1 MEPTLKFPC
10 LATLLLLALTSPAQ
24 AQVRSPKMILGW
36 LETTQIVGSDMRIKT
51 KLDVGAKTSSM
62 QATNIERFERDG
74 KPWVR
79 FDFTDE
85 DVDTEKERT
94 LRLEGPLVRDVVI
107 KRHGA
112 SNITRPVVAR
122 EFCLY
127 NQIYRT
133 EFSLTDRGKF
143 NYSILL
149 GRSFL
154 SKVAVIDPSETFLT
168 RPGCEGHTPVLDIMD

>member
-1 MEPTLKFPC
+1 MKNQS
-10 LATLLLLALTSPAQ
+10 LASLLLLTLATTAQ
-24 AQVRSPKMILGW
+24 AQMRSPKMILGW
-36 LETTQIVGSDMRIKT
+36 LETTQLVGSDMRIKT

-74 KPWVR
+74 EPWIR

-85 DVDTEKERT
+85 DVDTEKEHT

-112 SNITRPVVAR
+112 ANTTRPVVTQ

-143 NYSILL
+143 NYAILL

-154 SKVAVIDPSETFLT
+154 AKVAVIDPSETFLS
-168 RPGCEGHTPVLDIMD
+168 RPACEGHTPVLDILE

>member
-1 MEPTLKFPC
+1 
-10 LATLLLLALTSPAQ
+10 
-24 AQVRSPKMILGW
+24 MILGW
-36 LETTQIVGSDMRIKT
+36 LETTELPESGMRVKT

-74 KPWVR
+74 KPFIR
-79 FDFTDE
+79 FDFSDE
-85 DVDTEKERT
+85 DVDTEKART
-94 LRLEGPLVRDVVI
+94 IRLEGPLVREVVI

-112 SNITRPVVAR
+112 PNVTRPVVTQD
-122 EFCLY
+122 FCLY
-127 NQIYRT
+127 NQIYRA

-154 SKVAVIDPSETFLT
+154 SQVALIDPSETFMS
-168 RPGCEGHTPVLDIMD
+168 RPDCKGNTSVHVIVD

>member
-1 MEPTLKFPC
+1 MRKITLI
-10 LATLLLLALTSPAQ
+10 LMLTLPLLSQ
-24 AQVRSPKMILGW
+24 AEVRAPKMILGW
-36 LETTQIVGSDMRIKT
+36 LETTQLMNSGMRIKT

-62 QATNIERFERDG
+62 QATNIEQFHRGG
-74 KPWVR
+74 KPWVS
-79 FDFTDE
+79 FDFTDT
-85 DVDTEKERT
+85 DVDTDEEKT
-94 LRLEGPLVRDVVI
+94 LRLEGPLAREVVI

-112 SNITRPVVAR
+112 PNVTRPVVTQ

-143 NYSILL
+143 NYAILL

-154 SKVAVIDPSETFLT
+154 SQVALIDSAESFLS
-168 RPGCEGHTPVLDIMD
+168 RPACQDNGKVLDITE

>member
-1 MEPTLKFPC
+1 MR
-10 LATLLLLALTSPAQ
+10 LLTFLFLLALPSLSQ
-24 AQVRSPKMILGW
+24 AEVRSPKMILGW
-36 LETTQIVGSDMRIKT
+36 LETTQLMASGMRIKT

-62 QATNIERFERDG
+62 QAVNIEHFEKEG

-79 FDFTDE
+79 FDFTDT
-85 DVDTEKERT
+85 DVDTEKEQT
-94 LRLEGPLVRDVVI
+94 LRLEGSLVREVVI

-112 SNITRPVVAR
+112 PNVTRPVVTQ

-127 NQIYRT
+127 NQVYRT

-143 NYSILL
+143 NYAILL

-154 SKVAVIDPSETFLT
+154 SQVALIDSSETFLS
-168 RPGCEGHTPVLDIMD
+168 RPNCESDSSALDIGV

>member
-1 MEPTLKFPC
+1 MKH
-10 LATLLLLALTSPAQ
+10 ATLALIILLALPALTQ
-24 AQVRSPKMILGW
+24 ASVRAPRMVLGW
-36 LETTQIVGSDMRIKT
+36 LETTQLMNSGLRIKT

-62 QATNIERFERDG
+62 QATNIEHFEKDG

-85 DVDTEKERT
+85 DVFTEKEQT
-94 LRLEGPLVRDVVI
+94 LRLEGPLVREVVI

-112 SNITRPVVAR
+112 SNVTRPVVAQ

-127 NQIYRT
+127 NQMYRA
-133 EFSLTDRGKF
+133 EFSLTDRDKF
-143 NYSILL
+143 NYAILL

-154 SKVAVIDPSETFLT
+154 SQVALIDPAETFLS
-168 RPGCEGHTPVLDIMD
+168 RPACEGNGKVRDITD

>member
-1 MEPTLKFPC
+1 MMMKT
-10 LATLLLLALTSPAQ
+10 LALMLMLALPLLSQ
-24 AQVRSPKMILGW
+24 AEVRAPKMILGW
-36 LETTQIVGSDMRIKT
+36 LETTQLMSSGMRIKT

-62 QATNIERFERDG
+62 QEVNIEHFQRDG
-74 KPWVR
+74 KPWVS

-85 DVDTEKERT
+85 DVDTGEEKT
-94 LRLEGPLVRDVVI
+94 LRLEGPLVREVVI

-112 SNITRPVVAR
+112 PNVTRPVVTQ

-127 NQIYRT
+127 NQVYRA

-143 NYSILL
+143 NYAILL

-154 SKVAVIDPSETFLT
+154 SQVALIDSAETFLS
-168 RPGCEGHTPVLDIMD
+168 RPACNNKSTVLDITG

>member
-1 MEPTLKFPC
+1 MKI
-10 LATLLLLALTSPAQ
+10 LALILMLTLPLLSQ
-24 AQVRSPKMILGW
+24 AEVRAPKMILGW
-36 LETTQIVGSDMRIKT
+36 LETTQLMTSGMRIKT

-62 QATNIERFERDG
+62 QAINIEQFQKDG
-74 KPWVR
+74 KPWVS
-79 FDFTDE
+79 FDFTDT
-85 DVDTEKERT
+85 DVDTDEEKT
-94 LRLEGPLVRDVVI
+94 LRLEGPLVREVVI

-112 SNITRPVVAR
+112 PNVTRPVVTQ

-143 NYSILL
+143 NYAILL

-154 SKVAVIDPSETFLT
+154 SQVALIDSAESFLS
-168 RPGCEGHTPVLDIMD
+168 RPACRDNGKVLDITE

>member
-1 MEPTLKFPC
+1 MKTLP
-10 LATLLLLALTSPAQ
+10 LILLLALPLLSQ
-24 AQVRSPKMILGW
+24 AEVRAPKMILGW
-36 LETTQIVGSDMRIKT
+36 LETTQLMTSGMRIKT

-62 QATNIERFERDG
+62 QAINIERFQKDG

-85 DVDTEKERT
+85 DVDTEEERT
-94 LRLEGPLVRDVVI
+94 LQLEGPLVREVVI

-112 SNITRPVVAR
+112 ANVTRPVVTQ

-143 NYSILL
+143 NYAILL

-154 SKVAVIDPSETFLT
+154 SKVALVDPAETFLS
-168 RPGCEGHTPVLDIMD
+168 RPACEGNGKVLEVND

>member
-1 MEPTLKFPC
+1 MGTYSDTDE
-10 LATLLLLALTSPAQ
+10 
-24 AQVRSPKMILGW
+24 
-36 LETTQIVGSDMRIKT
+36 LEGIKT
-51 KLDVGAKTSSM
+51 KLDVGAQTSSM
-62 QATNIERFERDG
+62 QATNIEQFELDG
-74 KPWVR
+74 EPWVR

-85 DVDTEKERT
+85 DVDTEEAQV
-94 LRLEGPLVRDVVI
+94 LRLEGPLVRQVVV

-112 SNITRPVVAR
+112 SSVTRPVVTH

-154 SKVAVIDPSETFLT
+154 SQVALIDSSQVFLS
-168 RPGCEGHTPVLDIMD
+168 RPHCKANGSVLNILEQNLQ

>member
-1 MEPTLKFPC
+1 MKLPAIASLLILLFPG
-10 LATLLLLALTSPAQ
+10 LPAM
-24 AQVRSPKMILGW
+24 ADTRAPKMILGW
-36 LETTQIVGSDMRIKT
+36 LETTELVDADMRIKT
-51 KLDVGAKTSSM
+51 KLDVGAKTSSI

-74 KPWVR
+74 DPWVR

-85 DVDTEKERT
+85 DVDTEKEHT

-112 SNITRPVVAR
+112 ANTTRPVVTQ

-143 NYSILL
+143 NYAILL

-154 SKVAVIDPSETFLT
+154 AKVAVIDPSETFLS
-168 RPGCEGHTPVLDIMD
+168 RPGCEGHTPVRDILE

>member
-1 MEPTLKFPC
+1 MKTGHL
-10 LATLLLLALTSPAQ
+10 LVALLLILPQLALAE
-24 AQVRSPKMILGW
+24 VRAPKMVLGW
-36 LETTQIVGSDMRIKT
+36 LETTELVTSGMQVKT

-62 QATNIERFERDG
+62 QATNIEQFERDG
-74 KPWVR
+74 EPWVR

-85 DVDTEKERT
+85 DVHTEEEQV
-94 LRLEGPLVRDVVI
+94 LHLEGPLVRQVVI

-112 SNITRPVVAR
+112 SSVTRPVVTQ

-143 NYSILL
+143 NYAILL

-154 SKVAVIDPSETFLT
+154 SQVALIDSSAMFLSQPRCKKNSAVIDVYE
-168 RPGCEGHTPVLDIMD
+168 

>member
-1 MEPTLKFPC
+1 VTFRFI
-10 LATLLLLALTSPAQ
+10 AAIVVLLSLPGLAQ
-24 AQVRSPKMILGW
+24 AGVRAPKMILGW
-36 LETTQIVGSDMRIKT
+36 LETTQLMTSGMRIKT

-85 DVDTEKERT
+85 DVDTEVERT
-94 LRLEGPLVRDVVI
+94 LRLEGPLVREVVI

-112 SNITRPVVAR
+112 PNVTRPVVTQ

-127 NQIYRT
+127 NQLYRT

-154 SKVAVIDPSETFLT
+154 ARVALVDPSETFMS
-168 RPGCEGHTPVLDIMD
+168 RPACEGDTTVLDILE